1 MSQPTTPAPAMNIT
15 HDIYWKNIR
24 ATLGWD
30 KGLEASRES
39 RPVPQPR
46 PFSPSEDP
54 EHDGEGEEEQSSEDK
69 DNDGDDEGDSP
80 ALDQMIER
88 AGVQEDSVLESQGG
102 LEHSAVGGW
111 RK

>member
-1 MSQPTTPAPAMNIT
+1 MSHPAPDMNFT

-46 PFSPSEDP
+46 PFSPSEDQKHHG
-54 EHDGEGEEEQSSEDK
+54 EGTEETDDGEGGSD
-69 DNDGDDEGDSP
+69 

-88 AGVQEDSVLESQGG
+88 AGVQEHSVLEPPEGC
-102 LEHSAVGGW
+102 EHSTFSNW

>member
-1 MSQPTTPAPAMNIT
+1 MSHPAPDMNFT
-15 HDIYWKNIR
+15 HDIYWKSIR

-30 KGLEASRES
+30 KGLEGIRET
-39 RPVPQPR
+39 RPVPLPR

-80 ALDQMIER
+80 GLDQMIER
-88 AGVQEDSVLESQGG
+88 AGVQEESVLESQGG